1 MNEQNEKSLDIMT
14 NHPSKIFEKPF
25 KETPFNIIKEKY
37 NKNELNIEDILSN
50 NECINDLKTNSN
62 SKYKKILST
71 RNIQTLI
78 RFCLYPNKSMTDLSY
93 KTLRYPYFSCEILCS
108 PCILQFSKSIKSIKE
123 ANDLEK
129 QSDKEGDKKE
139 EEDFLNIS
147 NRYSSDENG
156 MQVDYF
162 EEVEQN
168 QEKQNNIEDFFYSNE
183 IEKFMKFDEF
193 KETET
198 EIQKD
203 TMENMNKSQF
213 NDEEKIIIE
222 NIFKT
227 IFNFLDLKFDL
238 DETYVGYFQKIV
250 IFLLL
255 NEPTITIEYL
265 FNEEYMIIK
274 KFYTHMNNASMENT
288 FENILNYISDQENR
302 EDNLDKSKFNLIMT
316 ELLDEIGCK
325 INKEYNTNITKEL
338 NNYNDDKNIIEFIC
352 ELIIY
357 TLINNTEK
365 HLIKLVFNSEGI
377 FLKKIIV
384 LIEHSIKLEFKNDSN
399 HKKTLIINL
408 IKLVRQI
415 NSVIMNSNTF
425 INNNNNI
432 KDELD
437 FFKDTYK
444 EIKTIENRDN
454 HYFCKKSIDKDN
466 IYTAFVNNR
475 KIYMSFIYK
484 IFCLIKQDIIIN
496 PYFDTEKTKGKT
508 RLSLHEWKY
517 ILSSLKLFIFQYYA
531 IDNFSNEKD
540 IGNFYDKNLFNIA
553 LELYFKYPKNNI
565 YQNIFIDMIKL
576 LNFEKTPKYLINHF
590 IKKQNIFIEN
600 IQNIIK
606 AKDKYN
612 LLLGPNIQILLI
624 FYTSSNPELIQFY
637 QSDKNKNE
645 KIGKEKFFD
654 MVKKRFERT
663 FNDNYE
669 FTMNEIFS
677 DVNDSL
683 DTFDGNDLDN
693 ATKIKFESFKTTV
706 ENYINKLNFDFDIM
720 NNNLNNKSMSD
731 QKESDL
737 EETKSKTEITQNK
750 IKYEKNEI
758 ITENIDTVN
767 CEEPSLSRKT
777 EMNIAEN
784 RAKS

>member
-78 RFCLYPNKSMTDLSY
+78 RFCLYPAESNPELSY

-302 EDNLDKSKFNLIMT
+302 EDNLDKSKFNLIMI

-325 INKEYNTNITKEL
+325 INKEYNTNNKKEL

-408 IKLVRQI
+408 IKIVRQI

-425 INNNNNI
+425 INNNNI

-517 ILSSLKLFIFQYYA
+517 ILSSLKLFIFQYYV

-645 KIGKEKFFD
+645 KNSKEKFFD

-750 IKYEKNEI
+750 IKDEKNEI